1 MRKIIDNSCQNHI
14 THGPLFHQVVYSD
27 DKVTKSMVVENATMA
42 LDLTYEQCKELSL
55 HCPEFLQ
62 MVTNATEHLDTLTEC
77 VRRYVQSGFDFHVRP
92 DELCDVDATIPDI
105 RAIAIT
111 LEGTLVAIGSS
122 TKDPYWRIELPDIAD
137 YAVLTGENGHLLAN
151 IYDGTP
157 HNIAKTIVWYYP
169 LPVNSNESAVADILR
184 SEVEAYSIM
193 AVLEE
198 IKSQDPS
205 YSQYL

>member
-14 THGPLFHQVVYSD
+14 THGPLFHQVVCSD
-27 DKVTKSMVVENATMA
+27 DKVTNAMVAENATMA

-55 HCPEFLQ
+55 QCPEFLQ
-62 MVTNATEHLDTLTEC
+62 MVTNATKHLDALTEC

-105 RAIAIT
+105 CAIAIT
-111 LEGTLVAIGSS
+111 LEGTLVAISS
-122 TKDPYWRIELPDIAD
+122 SAKDPYWRIELPDVAD
-137 YAVLTGENGHLLAN
+137 YAVLTGETGYLLAN
-151 IYDGTP
+151 IYDGAP
-157 HNIAKTIVWYYP
+157 QHIAKTIVWYYP
-169 LPVNSNESAVADILR
+169 LPVSSNDSAVANILR

-198 IKSQDPS
+198 LKSQNPS
-205 YSQYL
+205 YNQYL